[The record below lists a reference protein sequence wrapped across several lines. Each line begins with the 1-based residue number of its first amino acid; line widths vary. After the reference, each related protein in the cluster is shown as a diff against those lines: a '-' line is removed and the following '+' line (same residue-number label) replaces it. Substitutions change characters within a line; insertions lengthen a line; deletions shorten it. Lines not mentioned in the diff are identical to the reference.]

1 MPWGSNL
8 DCMYRPLWTMYLY
21 VIRLSSHIVIKME
34 NEMETNLDLIS
45 SNDQGTVVVGE
56 GVVLEGKIDNAKD
69 TNISGQYSGSISS
82 DSLHISKGGK
92 LKGDIKTLDIIIDGN
107 FSGDIRAEKT
117 LLVNSS
123 GKIKGNLEYSSLEV
137 KFGAV
142 IEGMIKHSGSLSSFT
157 PTENYQSEFD
167 EKDTIEGD
175 N

>member
-1 MPWGSNL
+1 
-8 DCMYRPLWTMYLY
+8 
-21 VIRLSSHIVIKME
+21 ME
-34 NEMETNLDLIS
+34 NEIESNLDLIS
-45 SNDQGTVVVGE
+45 CNDQGIVVVGE
-56 GVVLEGKIDNAKD
+56 GVALEGKIDNAKD

-92 LKGDIKTLDIIIDGN
+92 LKGDIKTQDIIIDGN

-142 IEGMIKHSGSLSSFT
+142 IEGMIKHSGSLSSFI

-167 EKDTIEGD
+167 EKDKIEGD
-175 N
+175 S

>member
-1 MPWGSNL
+1 
-8 DCMYRPLWTMYLY
+8 
-21 VIRLSSHIVIKME
+21 ME
-34 NEMETNLDLIS
+34 NEIESNLDLIS
-45 SNDQGTVVVGE
+45 SNDQGIVVFGE
-56 GVVLEGKIDNAKD
+56 GVALEGKIDNAKD

-92 LKGDIKTLDIIIDGN
+92 LKGDIKTQDIIIDGN

-123 GKIKGNLEYSSLEV
+123 GKIKGNFEYSNLEV

-142 IEGMIKHSGSLSSFT
+142 IEGMIKHSGSLSSFS
-157 PTENYQSEFD
+157 PTVNYQSES
-167 EKDTIEGD
+167 EVKDTIEGD

>member
-1 MPWGSNL
+1 
-8 DCMYRPLWTMYLY
+8 
-21 VIRLSSHIVIKME
+21 ME
-34 NEMETNLDLIS
+34 NEIESNLDLIS
-45 SNDQGTVVVGE
+45 SNDQGIVVVGE
-56 GVVLEGKIDNAKD
+56 GVALEGKIDNAKD

-92 LKGDIKTLDIIIDGN
+92 LKGDIKTQDIIIDGN

-142 IEGMIKHSGSLSSFT
+142 IEGMIKHSGSLSPFT

-167 EKDTIEGD
+167 EKDKIEGD
-175 N
+175 S

>member
-1 MPWGSNL
+1 
-8 DCMYRPLWTMYLY
+8 
-21 VIRLSSHIVIKME
+21 ME
-34 NEMETNLDLIS
+34 NGIESNLDLIS
-45 SNDQGTVVVGE
+45 SNDQGIVVVGE
-56 GVVLEGKIDNAKD
+56 GVALEGKIDNAKD

-92 LKGDIKTLDIIIDGN
+92 LKGDIKTQDIIIDGN

-123 GKIKGNLEYSSLEV
+123 GKIKGNFEYSNLEV

-142 IEGMIKHSGSLSSFT
+142 IEGMIKHSGSLSSFS
-157 PTENYQSEFD
+157 PTVNYQSES
-167 EKDTIEGD
+167 EAKYTIEGD

>member
-1 MPWGSNL
+1 M
-8 DCMYRPLWTMYLY
+8 DYVFICY
-21 VIRLSSHIVIKME
+21 VIRLSSHIIISME
-34 NEMETNLDLIS
+34 NETETNLDLIS

-167 EKDTIEGD
+167 EKDKIEGD
-175 N
+175 S

>member
-1 MPWGSNL
+1 
-8 DCMYRPLWTMYLY
+8 
-21 VIRLSSHIVIKME
+21 ME
-34 NEMETNLDLIS
+34 NEIESNLDLIS
-45 SNDQGTVVVGE
+45 SNDQGIVVVGE
-56 GVVLEGKIDNAKD
+56 GVALEGKIDNAKD
-69 TNISGQYSGSISS
+69 TNISGKYSGSISS

-167 EKDTIEGD
+167 EKDKIEGD
-175 N
+175 S

>member
-1 MPWGSNL
+1 
-8 DCMYRPLWTMYLY
+8 
-21 VIRLSSHIVIKME
+21 ME
-34 NEMETNLDLIS
+34 NETESNLDLIS
-45 SNDQGTVVVGE
+45 SNDQGIVVVGE
-56 GVVLEGKIDNAKD
+56 GVALEGKIDNAKD
-69 TNISGQYSGSISS
+69 TNISGKYSGSISS

-167 EKDTIEGD
+167 EKDKIEGD
-175 N
+175 S